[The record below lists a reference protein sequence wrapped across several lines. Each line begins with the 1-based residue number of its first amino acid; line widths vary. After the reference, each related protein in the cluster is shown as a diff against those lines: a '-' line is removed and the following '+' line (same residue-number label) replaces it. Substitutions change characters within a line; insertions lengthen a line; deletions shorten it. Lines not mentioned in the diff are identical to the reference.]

1 MDVFNVLQMVPNRAK
16 DNICGE
22 TKKLQLDDIRNILI
36 SFKTDYIRKNVM
48 LQMIQPNLGVA

>member
-16 DNICGE
+16 DNICGK
-22 TKKLQLDDIRNILI
+22 TKKLQLDDVRNILI

-48 LQMIQPNLGVA
+48 LQMI